1 MKQEKSSAVW
11 IFVGLLLVVIFIVG
25 MVCEKNP
32 SAFSVK
38 YRYDLALEQFCSFC
52 VAYRLPAAILGIPI
66 FLVSLIMSLVRE
78 SKRDRQR

>member
-1 MKQEKSSAVW
+1 MKQERSSAVW
-11 IFVGLLLVVIFIVG
+11 IFIGLLLVVIFIVG

-52 VAYRLPAAILGIPI
+52 VA
-66 FLVSLIMSLVRE
+66 
-78 SKRDRQR
+78 DRKSVV